1 MTGTKV
7 LWTTNIW
14 SSEMLHWNIEPEVL
28 EEKWKAFESL
38 IPEDLILYGHDY
50 VAVDMTER
58 VRNGKQTTHPRF

>member
-1 MTGTKV
+1 
-7 LWTTNIW
+7 
-14 SSEMLHWNIEPEVL
+14 MLHWNIEPEVL

-50 VAVDMTER
+50 VSVDMTER